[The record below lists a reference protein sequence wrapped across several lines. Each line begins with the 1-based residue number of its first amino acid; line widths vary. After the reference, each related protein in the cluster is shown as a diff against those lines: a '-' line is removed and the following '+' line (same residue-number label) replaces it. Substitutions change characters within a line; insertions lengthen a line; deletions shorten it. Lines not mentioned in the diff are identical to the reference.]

1 MTALHY
7 LGELTIAVLAGLIT
21 DIAKRR
27 FDKRDD
33 HGNQDPDDNDDPS
46 TGAAGVA
53 APFVRHPVSSPEPG

>member
-21 DIAKRR
+21 DRIKRR

-33 HGNQDPDDNDDPS
+33 HVNQDTDDNDDPS
-46 TGAAGVA
+46 T
-53 APFVRHPVSSPEPG
+53 EQEE